1 MQESRVE
8 ARLVRG
14 VKALGG
20 LCWKFVSPGTAGV
33 PDRIV
38 LLPGGRVALVELK
51 QKTGR
56 LSAIQRLRR
65 RELRQVGAEVWTLY
79 GPSDVD
85 RFLSECGTPP
95 LQTETA
101 LCRTQGSGTYADTP
115 ESKQPTERDCGP
127 FTERR

>member
-1 MQESRVE
+1 MKESRVE

-14 VKALGG
+14 VKKLGG

-56 LSAIQRLRR
+56 LSAIQRVRQA
-65 RELRQVGAEVWTLY
+65 ELKAVGCEVWVLY
-79 GPSDVD
+79 GPEDVD
-85 RFLSECGTPP
+85 KFLAECKNPNAGA
-95 LQTETA
+95 ETA
-101 LCRTQGSGTYADTP
+101 L
-115 ESKQPTERDCGP
+115 
-127 FTERR
+127 